1 VNRNKTVTVVG
12 VPVTVGVISGD
23 LVVSVGHFGPA
34 AAALAPFLELAAPLR
49 TSAQRDALAA
59 YVIRK
64 LHSTWS
70 IR

>member
-1 VNRNKTVTVVG
+1 VTVAG
-12 VPVTVGVISGD
+12 VPVTAGVISGD
-23 LVVSVGHFGPA
+23 LVVSAGRFGPA
-34 AAALAPFLELAAPLR
+34 AAALAPFLELAAPPC